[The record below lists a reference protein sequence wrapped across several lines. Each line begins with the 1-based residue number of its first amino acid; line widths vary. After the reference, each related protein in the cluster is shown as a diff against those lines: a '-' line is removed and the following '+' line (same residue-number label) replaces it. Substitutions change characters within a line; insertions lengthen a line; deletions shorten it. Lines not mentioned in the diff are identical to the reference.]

1 MSNRQKPD
9 RIKKH
14 HRLGALIIAI
24 VMIISLIATYGFSLF
39 Y

>member
-1 MSNRQKPD
+1 MRKQHQPD

-14 HRLGALIIAI
+14 HRIAALIVAA
-24 VMIISLIATYGFSLF
+24 VMVISLIATYGFSLI